1 MWKYVCAIEQDIVHD
16 KQLSS
21 PYYLENTAI
30 VRLSIQRNSNELD
43 QWITSELHQMMKEL
57 NDSLVS
63 FELEPATKI
72 LLSFVEKL
80 TNRYV
85 RRSRRRFWSSGMEN
99 DKVAAY
105 TTLRE
110 VLETFL
116 KCAAPFA
123 PFITEK
129 IWLEMQEMIAKNND
143 NKP

>member
-1 MWKYVCAIEQDIVHD
+1 LLWKYINAIEKDIVHD
-16 KQLSS
+16 KELRI
-21 PYYLENTAI
+21 PYHLDNTQI
-30 VRLSIQRNSNELD
+30 VRLPLIQNANELD

-57 NDSLVS
+57 NESLGS
-63 FELEPATKI
+63 FELELATKI

-85 RRSRRRFWSSGMEN
+85 RRSRRRFWASGMED

-116 KCAAPFA
+116 QCAAPFA

-129 IWLEMQEMIAKNND
+129 IWLEMQAMRIQQGLK
-143 NKP
+143 